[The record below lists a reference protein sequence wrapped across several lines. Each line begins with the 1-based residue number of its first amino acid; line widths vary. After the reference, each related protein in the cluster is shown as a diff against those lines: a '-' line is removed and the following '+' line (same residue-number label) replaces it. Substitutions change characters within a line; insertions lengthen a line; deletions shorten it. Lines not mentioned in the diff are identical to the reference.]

1 LRRCDATSNAKG
13 FSLKP
18 PDRKLALDRE
28 VVELLR
34 DDAQLLAIADAV
46 AASQG
51 GDLSHARAAPASWW
65 RRLIW
70 PRLRIS
76 PLKSD

>member
-1 LRRCDATSNAKG
+1 
-13 FSLKP
+13 
-18 PDRKLALDRE
+18 

-46 AASQG
+46 AATQG
-51 GDLSHARAAPASWW
+51 GDLSHARAAAPWL

>member
-1 LRRCDATSNAKG
+1 LLRCDATSNAKG

-18 PDRKLALDRE
+18 PDRKLPLDRE

-46 AASQG
+46 AATQA
-51 GDLSHARAAPASWW
+51 GDLSHARAPVSWW
-65 RRLIW
+65 RRFSW

>member
-1 LRRCDATSNAKG
+1 LLLCDATSNTKG
-13 FSLKP
+13 FSLNP
-18 PDRKLALDRE
+18 PDRKLTLDRE
-28 VVELLR
+28 VVALLR

-46 AASQG
+46 AATQG
-51 GDLSHARAAPASWW
+51 GDLSHTRAAAPWW

-70 PRLRIS
+70 PRLRIA

>member
-1 LRRCDATSNAKG
+1 LLRCDATSNAEG
-13 FSLKP
+13 FSLNP
-18 PDRKLALDRE
+18 PDRKLTLDRE

-46 AASQG
+46 AATQG
-51 GDLSHARAAPASWW
+51 DDLSHARAPAPSW

-70 PRLRIS
+70 PRRRIA

>member
-1 LRRCDATSNAKG
+1 LLLCDATSNAKG
-13 FSLKP
+13 FGLKP

-46 AASQG
+46 AATQG
-51 GDLSHARAAPASWW
+51 GDQSHARAAAPWW
-65 RRLIW
+65 RRLIS
-70 PRLRIS
+70 PRPRIA

>member
-1 LRRCDATSNAKG
+1 V
-13 FSLKP
+13 
-18 PDRKLALDRE
+18 LDRE

-46 AASQG
+46 AATQR
-51 GDLSHARAAPASWW
+51 GDLSHARTAAPWW

-70 PRLRIS
+70 PRLRTS
-76 PLKSD
+76 TLKSD

>member
-1 LRRCDATSNAKG
+1 MLRCDATSNAKG

-18 PDRKLALDRE
+18 PDRKLRLDRE

-34 DDAQLLAIADAV
+34 DDARLLAIADAV
-46 AASQG
+46 AATQG
-51 GDLSHARAAPASWW
+51 GDLSHARAAAPWW

>member
-1 LRRCDATSNAKG
+1 LLRCDATSNAKG
-13 FSLKP
+13 FSLKL

-34 DDAQLLAIADAV
+34 EDAQLLAIADAV
-46 AASQG
+46 AATQRD
-51 GDLSHARAAPASWW
+51 DLSHDPAAVTGW

-76 PLKSD
+76 PHKSD

>member
-1 LRRCDATSNAKG
+1 LLGCDATSNAKG
-13 FSLKP
+13 FSLNP
-18 PDRKLALDRE
+18 PDRKLTLDRE
-28 VVELLR
+28 VVALLR
-34 DDAQLLAIADAV
+34 DDVQLLAIADAV
-46 AASQG
+46 AATQG
-51 GDLSHARAAPASWW
+51 GDQTHARAPASRW